1 MKKAVYSLLHYQKRL
16 NRSIVRAMNKQ
27 TILTIKK
34 NILLD
39 WIYKQKNNVPVNDLM
54 EFIKSHSKT
63 SKISQMIIKSKNN
76 IF

>member
-1 MKKAVYSLLHYQKRL
+1 MKKVVYLLLHYQKL
-16 NRSIVRAMNKQ
+16 NQSIVRAMNKQ

-63 SKISQMIIKSKNN
+63 SEIITNDNKK
-76 IF
+76 

>member
-1 MKKAVYSLLHYQKRL
+1 MKKVVYSLLHYQKRL

-63 SKISQMIIKSKNN
+63 SEIITNDNKK
-76 IF
+76 

>member
-1 MKKAVYSLLHYQKRL
+1 MKKVVYSLLHYQKRL
-16 NRSIVRAMNKQ
+16 NQSIVRAMNKQ

-63 SKISQMIIKSKNN
+63 SEIITNDNKK
-76 IF
+76 